1 MTERVRLLL
10 SDVDGTLVTPDKQ
23 LTPSSIRAVDAL
35 RSAGIAFAITSA
47 RPPRGLRRFVE
58 PLGLTTPLGAFNGAV
73 LINGDLSVIEQRT
86 IPDDLLA
93 TLIDVLRS
101 HAMSIWVFRGD
112 EWLVR
117 DGAGPHVD
125 QESAICERGPT
136 VVTDFAGVVDG
147 VNKIVG
153 VSDDAAASKAAWL
166 AATELFGA
174 RLSATRSQTYYLDV
188 THPDAT
194 KGSVVRYLAG
204 RYAIKTSEI
213 ATIGDM
219 HNDVSMFEA
228 SGLSIAMGN
237 AEPAVQRAAIHVTSS
252 NAEEGFA
259 RAVDAFI
266 LR

>member
-1 MTERVRLLL
+1 MSDRIRLLL
-10 SDVDGTLVTPDKQ
+10 SDVDGTLVTPDKL
-23 LTPSSIRAVDAL
+23 LTPSAIRAVDDL

-58 PLGLTTPLGAFNGAV
+58 PLGLTTPLGAFNGAALV
-73 LINGDLSVIEQRT
+73 NGDLSVIAEQT
-86 IPDDLLA
+86 IPDDLLVPI
-93 TLIDVLRS
+93 IDVLQS

-112 EWLVR
+112 EWLLQ

-125 QESAICERGPT
+125 QESVICERGPT
-136 VVTDFAGVVDG
+136 VVTDFEGVIDG

-153 VSDDAAASKAAWL
+153 VSDDATASEAAWR
-166 AATELFGA
+166 ATTELFGD
-174 RLSATRSQTYYLDV
+174 RLSATRSQSYYLDV
-188 THPDAT
+188 THPDAN

-219 HNDVSMFEA
+219 HNDVSMFQA

-237 AEPAVQRAAIHVTSS
+237 AEPSVQRAARHVTGS

-259 RAVDAFI
+259 RAVAAFI
-266 LR
+266 LA